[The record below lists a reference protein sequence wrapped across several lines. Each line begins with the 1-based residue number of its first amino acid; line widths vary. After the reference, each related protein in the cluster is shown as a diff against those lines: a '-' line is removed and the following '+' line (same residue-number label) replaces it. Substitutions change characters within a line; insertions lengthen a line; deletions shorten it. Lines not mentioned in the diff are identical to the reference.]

1 MLRKCQ
7 DASLT
12 AIRTPFIS
20 IAGTFGILPAST
32 LQMQKYGYLLLALVL
47 CAAAQAPPPT
57 INPNGIIRGDTGG
70 QGLLPPGIVFSIYG
84 HGFGPSAGCKG
95 AALELCGVQV
105 LLDGEPIEVQYAQ
118 EVQINV
124 RMPDSTPSHP
134 VSRLVVI
141 SGGHRSDPVEVR
153 RLPDTATI
161 SLDGV
166 ARIDGPVWIHVE
178 LSPTLGVSYP
188 SMARP
193 WDFACDEFEVRK
205 DGKLLTRLPHPELGL
220 VYSGPSCPGT
230 IGLRNPEGRKSRL
243 PLHLQYHFAQPG
255 VYEVRLSHYDAFF
268 RRSDI
273 RIQSAW
279 TPVEVFPA
287 IPRAIT
293 THPQEP
299 AEVLSSFL
307 PDLLALPNDEA
318 LSVVLEYLY
327 HPSPRVRAYASD
339 ALYYWPNSV
348 VEPRLMETLRTNG
361 PAPSVPL
368 WVGPHAS
375 ELLEAALPYFF
386 SDDPVLFQGAITTA
400 RNALSPTTNISP
412 EVRSRL
418 EQGLISGAGN
428 LGHADAQTTNDL
440 ISVLGQIK
448 DNRVHD
454 VLWSLADRHTGTEQA
469 LIAIAWQRDAKDL
482 PRLAAYLTAVPADAQ
497 PGQTFFGVPNAM
509 RAQFGDA
516 ALPWLRTVLEKAPS
530 PDVRIRCAE
539 ELMRANDPSAFAFA
553 QDAFEH
559 NRPWKAKIRTMV
571 SEQFPE
577 TRNKSDSEMAGFLRD
592 RYR

>member
-1 MLRKCQ
+1 
-7 DASLT
+7 
-12 AIRTPFIS
+12 
-20 IAGTFGILPAST
+20 
-32 LQMQKYGYLLLALVL
+32 MQKYGCLPLVLVL

-57 INPNGIIRGDTGG
+57 INPNGIVRGDTGG

-105 LLDGEPIEVQYAQ
+105 LLDGEPIDVQYAQ

-124 RMPDSTPSHP
+124 RMPDGTPSHP

-141 SGGHRSDPVEVR
+141 SGGQRSDPVEVR
-153 RLPDTATI
+153 RFPDTATI

-178 LSPTLGVSYP
+178 LSPTVGVSYP
-188 SMARP
+188 SMASP
-193 WDFACDEFEVRK
+193 WDFACNEFEVRK
-205 DGKLLTRLPHPELGL
+205 DGKLLTPLPHPELGL

-230 IGLRNPEGRKSRL
+230 VNLRIPEDRKSRL
-243 PLHLQYHFAQPG
+243 PLHLQYRFAQPG
-255 VYEVRLSHYDAFF
+255 IYEVRLSHYDAFF
-268 RRSDI
+268 RRADI
-273 RIQSAW
+273 QIQSAW
-279 TPVEVFPA
+279 TPFEVFPA
-287 IPRAIT
+287 IPRAIA

-299 AEVLSSFL
+299 VEVLSSFL

-339 ALYYWPNSV
+339 ALYYWPRSV

-375 ELLEAALPYFF
+375 ELLDAALPYFV
-386 SDDPVLFQGAITTA
+386 SDDPVLFEGAIAAA
-400 RNALSPTTNISP
+400 RNALSPTTAMSP
-412 EVRSRL
+412 ELRSRL
-418 EQGLISGAGN
+418 EQGLISGTGN

-448 DNRVHD
+448 DSRVRD
-454 VLWSLADRHTGTEQA
+454 VLWSLADRHTGEEQA
-469 LIAIAWQRDAKDL
+469 LIAIAWQKDAKDL
-482 PRLAAYLTAVPADAQ
+482 PRLAAYLTAVPTDAQ
-497 PGQTFFGVPNAM
+497 PGQTFFGVPYAM

-530 PDVRIRCAE
+530 PDIRIRCAE
-539 ELMRANDPSAFAFA
+539 ELMRANDPSALAFA

-571 SEQFPE
+571 SDQFPE
-577 TRNKSDSEMAGFLRD
+577 TRNKSDAEMAGFLRD